1 MRSKFIGG
9 RCLCGDRARK
19 TGGQMETRKH
29 FGKETDY
36 CHNPNYCM
44 IRPDADTDEDN
55 ADDDIVSTGQ
65 S

>member
-1 MRSKFIGG
+1 MGG
-9 RCLCGDRARK
+9 GMKKQTYA
-19 TGGQMETRKH
+19 
-29 FGKETDY
+29 
-36 CHNPNYCM
+36 HNPHYCM